1 MAEHFIECP
10 TRKNMAIS
18 AENRTQDQKWGST
31 GQNWPFIQ
39 LQNRQ
44 YLLVIFS
51 YKGRVFAKIE
61 SEYRLTAKN
70 NRF

>member
-31 GQNWPFIQ
+31 GQNW
-39 LQNRQ
+39 RK
-44 YLLVIFS
+44 LLKTTYTEERIVRTNS
-51 YKGRVFAKIE
+51 E
-61 SEYRLTAKN
+61 SFKK
-70 NRF
+70 RFGS